1 MATGLPKRFREKPR
15 QQDVYSKRDWEKH
28 ASHAPPFGFG
38 PTPSQYDGVSFKALS
53 DAEGGRD
60 DARKANAFIGVPMRL
75 FPHSPALGPLCTPVR
90 CDGRFPAANSCPA
103 SLNGPCFTLPARG
116 RLRGADASAV
126 CLQARAAGGDKG
138 DTSDSGSSRG
148 SGGARGFGKPHG
160 KAVESGFSKAKKE
173 RPNEYPQM
181 QAVFTCGRCDVRQS
195 KVFTRM
201 AYEQGVVVVKC
212 NGCGVQ
218 HIMAN
223 NLGYFKDMTGKRAV
237 NVEDLLLAKG
247 ERVDNRLSE
256 AGVGEL
262 KLADATEREDG
273 TIEVRPEAP

>member
-1 MATGLPKRFREKPR
+1 M
-15 QQDVYSKRDWEKH
+15 
-28 ASHAPPFGFG
+28 
-38 PTPSQYDGVSFKALS
+38 
-53 DAEGGRD
+53 
-60 DARKANAFIGVPMRL
+60 FIGTQFMYPLLPVSTGSSINEKVPCRV
-75 FPHSPALGPLCTPVR
+75 SALTFSGPCSVEQ
-90 CDGRFPAANSCPA
+90 NSCPA

-181 QAVFTCGRCDVRQS
+181 QAVFTCGWCDVRQS

-218 HIMAN
+218 HIMAD
-223 NLGYFKDMTGKRAV
+223 NLGYFEDMTGKRAV

-262 KLADATEREDG
+262 KLADATDREDG
-273 TIEVRPEAP
+273 TIEVRPKAPSCLTPQRPQRPFPEQQHKR